1 MSWKQSI
8 RVIADFGTTA
18 SGFTYSHI
26 SNDELYTNDKWPGE
40 IGQLKTCTVL
50 QYDEK
55 YEKVE
60 SWGHSALAKRY
71 NRKRERN
78 VNQRP
83 VELFKLHLGENL
95 LKKPALKVDYKKA
108 ITDYLTEIGKLM
120 QEKITSRWPNVNYK
134 KDVLHIVTVPAEYSE
149 QSKAIM
155 RECIYQ
161 AGLLE
166 DLDTIRL
173 QFTTEPEAAA
183 IYCMKNTL
191 KEHLIYEPGTTF
203 MIVDCGGGTVDLTT
217 RKLHSE
223 DQLGEIT
230 ERSEYICKNFGNN
243 TINLLKEKHYGQL
256 QYLVQ
261 TFCRHVK
268 LPFTGQ
274 ELDFH
279 YELDV
284 EEVCPILKQYASGSV
299 KDELEENEWIIEL
312 DYDTIKS
319 FFDPIIDR
327 IISMI
332 QSQLITSKEKCLAMF
347 LVGGFSQSK
356 YLQSRIKQEFST
368 KVGFI
373 SVPSNPVAAVVKGA
387 CLYGI
392 SMVTS
397 EEDKLEGLKF
407 VVKSRRLKYTYG
419 IKVFYEWKKGDP
431 IERKDSSNSISKFYK
446 LAERNTEV
454 KIDQEFSMTFYPRHA
469 TQTYISF
476 LIFTTTQHNIEYCDD
491 PSAKLLGKL
500 NISLPYDNLGKDRPV
515 SFSLRFAAMEI
526 IAKAKNLTN
535 SQNYSTTFELNF
547 D

>member
-134 KDVLHIVTVPAEYSE
+134 KDVLHIVTVPAV
-149 QSKAIM
+149 I
-155 RECIYQ
+155 
-161 AGLLE
+161 
-166 DLDTIRL
+166 
-173 QFTTEPEAAA
+173 
-183 IYCMKNTL
+183 
-191 KEHLIYEPGTTF
+191 
-203 MIVDCGGGTVDLTT
+203 
-217 RKLHSE
+217 
-223 DQLGEIT
+223 
-230 ERSEYICKNFGNN
+230 
-243 TINLLKEKHYGQL
+243 
-256 QYLVQ
+256 
-261 TFCRHVK
+261 
-268 LPFTGQ
+268 
-274 ELDFH
+274 
-279 YELDV
+279 
-284 EEVCPILKQYASGSV
+284 
-299 KDELEENEWIIEL
+299 
-312 DYDTIKS
+312 
-319 FFDPIIDR
+319 
-327 IISMI
+327 
-332 QSQLITSKEKCLAMF
+332 
-347 LVGGFSQSK
+347 
-356 YLQSRIKQEFST
+356 
-368 KVGFI
+368 GFI